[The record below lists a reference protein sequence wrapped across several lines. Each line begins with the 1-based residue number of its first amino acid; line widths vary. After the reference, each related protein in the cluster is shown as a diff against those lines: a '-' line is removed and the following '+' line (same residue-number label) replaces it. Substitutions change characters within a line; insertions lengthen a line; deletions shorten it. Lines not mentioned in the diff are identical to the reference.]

1 MKKSQAAQGTFSKL
15 FGKKHSGG
23 GTTTSLYATN
33 PPWIFTQE
41 APAEGARAFD
51 GIYYSDNR
59 FNTVS
64 ESGTATL
71 KARPRVRP
79 LLTFLPLSAQ
89 ENHGLAVPT
98 PSVPEDFVKAEEAQ
112 GNGPHMNGNTGLY
125 SSVGDLR
132 RDHLGDDY
140 GGDTLIPPPPVG
152 PAPPP
157 PSPGTAPLVPSL
169 LLESP
174 PPPPPMAPPP
184 PPQLLEPPPPPPN
197 MAPPPPPVVLSPP
210 SSLSSPGTPT
220 PPDFIPPT
228 PLAFLTSAAVTSTPS
243 SPHTPAGARLFPPS
257 GVSKW
262 KSELG
267 LNDPRSDALEG
278 TGLPMGS
285 AAPSSP
291 EPRGHQP
298 GARPDSH
305 LTFPRSF
312 KVPPPT
318 PVRTSSIPALEQD
331 GPNPEEGSPARRPPS
346 RLPLPPSFSIR
357 PAAQVYPDVQPKRD
371 GQDGPGAQGTPASQ
385 RRSGVNGTADLPPP
399 APSVP
404 PPAPP
409 LPPPP
414 APPLPPPAPPL
425 PVAEKTSLPQAG
437 VAGEISKSQ
446 FPSPKPGLP
455 SPKPGLPSPKPGL
468 SFPKPG
474 LPSPKPGL
482 PSPKPGLPSPK
493 PGLPS
498 PKPGFPSPKP
508 GFPSPKPGFPS
519 PKPGYSSPKT
529 GLPSPKPPRE
539 FSVLKPKAS
548 PAAPASSLADN
559 EDDDDDDEAWRQ
571 PSQMDQLRN
580 ELSAYLCGQR
590 RASQPL
596 HPKASPARSPEA
608 ESPAAERGPPC
619 SGAEPSQQPPAQPPV
634 DGEQRQKMPA
644 PEKES
649 ARLLALPAADY
660 APSDPPKPSV
670 QKIRSELEALFAPP
684 GKVGGACSPKLAS
697 GAIRTPKSP
706 EGPTS
711 PKPLAKKLPLL
722 PPEAERE
729 PGIPPPRS
737 NGLERKLPTENQRWP
752 PSPLRLPSSP
762 PDSGGSPAPARKLN
776 GLAAPSSPAPLLRED
791 PQVLYKPHRG
801 RVSPPHDV
809 PVETPDPA
817 PRMSEV
823 EGSGLPAPTL
833 SPDPKPKGE
842 ALLHPVTG
850 EVVEPGSPM
859 ALLLAARQRAQ
870 KGRTSGAGVVLAG
883 RWRGNGPAEPNSNSI
898 FYNEGRPNS
907 FTVVPRPIREAQPE
921 LPGPP
926 VQAWT
931 QAQATPVRP
940 HEAKR
945 PPGSPLTLWSGRRQ
959 EESRDRLR
967 VPPGRSAPASFSSPP
982 SPTRKAEEQQF
993 GYDLIPP
1000 PPEFSNEP
1008 DLPTAAPT
1016 ALGGRGSSLR
1026 NSFDYGQRLD
1036 FGPLV
1041 YERPQAGSPM
1051 GGAPHQYYPSTHYSG
1066 GGLDRFSSG
1075 GRSLIKKRLYVSE
1088 TPRSPGLRRG
1098 PGCLASRSHSI
1109 PNAFPQGAG
1118 GGAELRRVSV
1128 ASRGGHGRRLSLE
1141 GSGRSS
1147 AYVAGGGGLSGD
1159 GKYKASPSPDCT
1171 CVPAGGRPPHG
1182 SSPFTSPANTFTV
1195 RPGTHQPISYA
1206 YQGGPRKPVS

>member
-15 FGKKHSGG
+15 FGKKHSSG

-41 APAEGARAFD
+41 TPAEGARAFD
-51 GIYYSDNR
+51 GIYYGDNR

-98 PSVPEDFVKAEEAQ
+98 PSVPEDFAKTEEAQ
-112 GNGPHMNGNTGLY
+112 GIGPHMNGNIRLY

-132 RDHLGDDY
+132 RDHLRDDY
-140 GGDTLIPPPPVG
+140 GGDALIPPPPVG

-157 PSPGTAPLVPSL
+157 PPPGTAFLDPSL
-169 LLESP
+169 
-174 PPPPPMAPPP
+174 
-184 PPQLLEPPPPPPN
+184 LLEPPPPPPAMAPPPPPPPS

-210 SSLSSPGTPT
+210 SGLSSPGTPT

-228 PLAFLTSAAVTSTPS
+228 PLAFLTSAAATPTPS
-243 SPHTPAGARLFPPS
+243 SPHTPAGAQLFPPS

-267 LNDPRSDALEG
+267 LNDPQSEALEG

-285 AAPSSP
+285 AAPPSP

-331 GPNPEEGSPARRPPS
+331 GPNPEERPPARRPPS
-346 RLPLPPSFSIR
+346 RLPLPPSFSVR
-357 PAAQVYPDVQPKRD
+357 PAAQVYPDVQPRRD
-371 GQDGPGAQGTPASQ
+371 GQEWSGAQGAPASPWPGQ
-385 RRSGVNGTADLPPP
+385 QRSGVNGTADPPP
-399 APSVP
+399 PLS
-404 PPAPP
+404 PPASS
-409 LPPPP
+409 LPPP

-425 PVAEKTSLPQAG
+425 PVAEKTSLPRAG
-437 VAGEISKSQ
+437 VAGEISKPQFPSPKPGLSFPKPGLPSPKPG

-455 SPKPGLPSPKPGL
+455 SPKPGLPSPKP
-468 SFPKPG
+468 
-474 LPSPKPGL
+474 
-482 PSPKPGLPSPK
+482 
-493 PGLPS
+493 
-498 PKPGFPSPKP
+498 
-508 GFPSPKPGFPS
+508 
-519 PKPGYSSPKT
+519 
-529 GLPSPKPPRE
+529 PRE
-539 FSVLKPKAS
+539 FPVLKPKAS
-548 PAAPASSLADN
+548 PAVPASSLADN
-559 EDDDDDDEAWRQ
+559 EDEDNDDDTWRQ

-590 RASQPL
+590 RAPQPL
-596 HPKASPARSPEA
+596 HPKASPARSPAA
-608 ESPAAERGPPC
+608 EPPAAERGPPC
-619 SGAEPSQQPPAQPPV
+619 SGAEPSQQPLAQPPV
-634 DGEQRQKMPA
+634 DGEQRQKTRV

-649 ARLLALPAADY
+649 ASLLTLPPADY
-660 APSDPPKPSV
+660 APSDPPTRSV
-670 QKIRSELEALFAPP
+670 QEIRSELEALFAPP
-684 GKVGGACSPKLAS
+684 GKAGGTRKPKLAS
-697 GAIRTPKSP
+697 GAIRAAEGP
-706 EGPTS
+706 EGPIS

-722 PPEAERE
+722 PQEAERE
-729 PGIPPPRS
+729 TGVPSPRS
-737 NGLERKLPTENQRWP
+737 NGLGRKLPTENQHWP
-752 PSPLRLPSSP
+752 PSPLPLPSSP

-776 GLAAPSSPAPLLRED
+776 GLAAPSSPAPPPQED

-801 RVSPPHDV
+801 QVSPARDV
-809 PVETPDPA
+809 SVETPDPA
-817 PRMSEV
+817 PRVSEV
-823 EGSGLPAPTL
+823 EGSGSPTPTQSPA
-833 SPDPKPKGE
+833 SKPEGE

-850 EVVEPGSPM
+850 EMVEPGSPM

-870 KGRTSGAGVVLAG
+870 KGRASGAGLGLAG
-883 RWRGNGPAEPNSNSI
+883 RRRSNGLEEPNSNSI
-898 FYNEGRPNS
+898 IYNEGRPNS
-907 FTVVPRPIREAQPE
+907 FTVVPRPIREARPE

-926 VQAWT
+926 GQARA
-931 QAQATPVRP
+931 QAQDAQVRP

-945 PPGSPLTLWSGRRQ
+945 PEGSPLTLWSGRRQ
-959 EESRDRLR
+959 EESRDHVR
-967 VPPGRSAPASFSSPP
+967 VPLGCSAPASFSSPP

-1000 PPEFSNEP
+1000 PPEFSNEV
-1008 DLPTAAPT
+1008 DLQTVPPTSF
-1016 ALGGRGSSLR
+1016 GGRGSSLR
-1026 NSFDYGQRLD
+1026 SSFDYGQRLD

-1041 YERPQAGSPM
+1041 YERPQMGSPV
-1051 GGAPHQYYPSTHYSG
+1051 GGTPHHYYPSTHYSG
-1066 GGLDRFSSG
+1066 AGLDRFSGG
-1075 GRSLIKKRLYVSE
+1075 GRSLIKKRLYVNE
-1088 TPRSPGLRRG
+1088 TPRSPGLRKG
-1098 PGCLASRSHSI
+1098 PGCLASRSHST
-1109 PNAFPQGAG
+1109 PNAFLQGAAG
-1118 GGAELRRVSV
+1118 SAELRRISV

-1141 GSGRSS
+1141 GSGRGS
-1147 AYVAGGGGLSGD
+1147 AYVTSGGGLSGD
-1159 GKYKASPSPDCT
+1159 GKYKASPGPDCT
-1171 CVPAGGRPPHG
+1171 CVPAGSRPSHG